1 MELTKNYI
9 PTDVEAKWYHHWLSK
24 GYFNSTPD
32 EREPYTIV
40 IPPPNVTGVLHMGH
54 CLNNT
59 IQDILIRRARMQG
72 KNACWVP
79 GTDHASI
86 ATEAKVVGML
96 RERGIAKSS
105 LTRNEFLAY
114 AWEWKEKYGGIILQQ
129 LKKLGCSLDWNR
141 TSFTMDDDYYK
152 AVIKVFIDLHG
163 KGLIYRGKRMV
174 NWDPESLTA
183 LSDEEVIFKEV
194 DSKLYY
200 VSYKLVNINTPTF
213 GDEGG
218 ITVATT
224 RPETILGDVAICV
237 NPSDKRYTHL
247 IGKQVM
253 VPLINRIIPVI
264 ADEYVTTEFGT
275 GALKITPAHDK
286 NDNMLGIKHNLKAID
301 TLDVAGK
308 FTCVELMN
316 DHPSEQ
322 VLAYNGIDRF
332 ALRKIIVEDINNL
345 GQIEK
350 IEDYKGQVG
359 TSERTGAVIEHKLS
373 LQWFVD
379 MQQFMRRNEESLSAV
394 MTDNI
399 KFHPAKAKNTYSH
412 WLENI
417 KDWCISRQLWWG
429 QRIPAWYDAEGNVFV
444 AATENEAIK
453 QAIELRAS
461 KEEAVS
467 HELLDS
473 SKEDEK
479 SSQLTA
485 QSSQPALQITLT
497 QDEDVLDTW
506 FSSWLWPM
514 EVFKGIS
521 QPENAEAAYYYP
533 STTLV
538 TGQDIIFFWVARM
551 IMAGYEFAGKAPFKD
566 VYFTGM
572 VRDKQGRKMSKQLGN
587 SPDLLG
593 LIDTY
598 GADAVRF
605 GIMVSSPAGN
615 DLMFDE
621 SALEQGRNFNNKL
634 WNALKLLKMW
644 EGRQENAVSME
655 LLAISK
661 EATSDELRATSKKN
675 AKSSQLTA
683 HSSQLASE
691 GSQLASND
699 FAMDWF
705 NNRLQQVKQEV
716 EGLMQQFKLSEALK
730 SVYSLIWDDF
740 CSWYLE
746 WVKPGFEQPIET
758 EVYNKTVVFFEEL
771 MQLLHP
777 FMPFITEEIYHLLRP
792 QTIDLCM
799 VQYGKSS
806 TLNEPVL
813 QQGELLKQVI
823 STLRDARNKNQVK
836 PKDIIQLHIQT
847 ENKAAYNGIES
858 IIARQ
863 VNAVS
868 ISFTGIV
875 IDNTIVVTIEKDKFY
890 IISERVLDTTNLKAD
905 LLKDLAHQQGFL
917 ISVLKKMSNEKFVQN
932 AKPEVIALE
941 QKKQADTQARIKT
954 IEESLAAMK

>member
-1 MELTKNYI
+1 
-9 PTDVEAKWYHHWLSK
+9 
-24 GYFNSTPD
+24 
-32 EREPYTIV
+32 
-40 IPPPNVTGVLHMGH
+40 
-54 CLNNT
+54 
-59 IQDILIRRARMQG
+59 
-72 KNACWVP
+72 VP

-105 LTRNEFLAY
+105 LTRDEFLAY

-141 TSFTMDDDYYK
+141 TSFTMDEDYYQ
-152 AVIKVFIDLHG
+152 AVIKVFIDLHS

-183 LSDEEVIFKEV
+183 LSDEEVIFKDV

-200 VSYKLVNINTPTF
+200 VTYKLTD
-213 GDEGG
+213 GSGGG

-237 NPSDKRYTHL
+237 NPTDERYIHL
-247 IGKQVM
+247 IGKEVM
-253 VPLINRIIPVI
+253 VPIINRKIPII
-264 ADEYVTTEFGT
+264 ADEYVTTDFGT

-308 FTCVELMN
+308 FTSAELMEDN
-316 DHPSEQ
+316 PSEL
-322 VLAYNGIDRF
+322 VLSYNGVDRF
-332 ALRKIIVEDINNL
+332 ALRKKIVEDINSL
-345 GQIEK
+345 GLIEK
-350 IEDYKGQVG
+350 IEEYKGQVG

-379 MQQFMRRNEESLSAV
+379 MQQFMRRNEETLSAV
-394 MTDNI
+394 MTDAI
-399 KFHPAKAKNTYSH
+399 EFHPAKAKNTYSH

-444 AATENEAIK
+444 AATEEEAMELAK
-453 QAIELRAS
+453 AASLELRAT
-461 KEEAVS
+461 
-467 HELLDS
+467 
-473 SKEDEK
+473 SKEDAH

-485 QSSQPALQITLT
+485 NSSELITLT

-521 QPENAEAAYYYP
+521 HPDNADASYYYP

-634 WNALKLLKMW
+634 WNALKLIKMW

-655 LLAISK
+655 LLATRE
-661 EATSDELRATSKKN
+661 EASSQKN
-675 AKSSQLTA
+675 AESSQLTA
-683 HSSQLASE
+683 Q
-691 GSQLASND
+691 GSQLFTPD
-699 FAMDWF
+699 FAIEWF
-705 NNRLQQVKQEV
+705 DNRLQQAKMEV
-716 EGLMQQFKLSEALK
+716 DALMQQFRLSEALK
-730 SVYSLIWDDF
+730 TVYSLIWDDF

-758 EVYNKTVVFFEEL
+758 VVYNKTVSFFEAL
-771 MQLLHP
+771 MELLHP
-777 FMPFITEEIYHLLRP
+777 FMPFISEEIYHLLRP

-799 VQYGKSS
+799 VQYGTSNP
-806 TLNEPVL
+806 LNEPIL
-813 QQGELLKQVI
+813 QQGELLKKVI
-823 STLRDARNKNQVK
+823 SALRDARNKNQIK

-847 ENKAAYNGIES
+847 ENSAAYNGIEN
-858 IIARQ
+858 IIAKQ
-863 VNAVS
+863 VNAGS
-868 ISFTGIV
+868 ISFIATSV
-875 IDNTIVVTIEKDKFY
+875 DNTIVVTIEKDKFY
-890 IISERVLDTTNLKAD
+890 IESERQLDTTILKAD

-917 ISVLKKMSNEKFVQN
+917 ISVAKKLGNEKFVQN

-941 QKKQADTQARIKT
+941 QKKQADAEARIKT

>member
-1 MELTKNYI
+1 MELSKNYL
-9 PTDVEAKWYHHWLSK
+9 PAETDAKWYQHWLDK

-32 EREPYTIV
+32 EKEPYTIV

-86 ATEAKVVGML
+86 ATEAKVVAML

-105 LTRNEFLAY
+105 LSREEFLQY

-152 AVIKVFIDLHG
+152 SVVKVFTDLYN

-174 NWDPESLTA
+174 NWDPVSLTA
-183 LSDEEVIFKEV
+183 LSDEEVIFKDI

-200 VSYKLVNINTPTF
+200 VSYPFADGSGK
-213 GDEGG
+213 

-237 NPSDKRYTHL
+237 NPEDERYKNF
-247 IGKQVM
+247 IGKEVI
-253 VPLINRIIPVI
+253 VPIINRKIPVI
-264 ADEYVTTEFGT
+264 ADEYVTAEFGT

-286 NDNMLGIKHNLKAID
+286 NDNMLGAKHNLKSID
-301 TLDVAGK
+301 TLDQAGK
-308 FTCVELMN
+308 FTTEELLEDN
-316 DHPSEQ
+316 PSEL
-322 VLAYNGIDRF
+322 VKSYIGIDRF
-332 ALRKIIVEDINNL
+332 TLRKKIAEDITAL

-359 TSERTGAVIEHKLS
+359 TSERTGAVIENKLS
-373 LQWFVD
+373 MQWFID
-379 MQQFMRRNEESLSAV
+379 MKQFLKKNPQVLESV
-394 MTDNI
+394 MNDNI
-399 KFHPAKAKNTYSH
+399 TFHPAKTKNTYKH

-429 QRIPAWYDAEGNVFV
+429 QRIPAWYDAEANYVV
-444 AATENEAIK
+444 AAT
-453 QAIELRAS
+453 
-461 KEEAVS
+461 KEEAI
-467 HELLDS
+467 
-473 SKEDEK
+473 
-479 SSQLTA
+479 
-485 QSSQPALQITLT
+485 LQYEYKYGQRPTGNGQLT

-521 QPENAEAAYYYP
+521 NPGNKEADYYYP

-551 IMAGYEFAGKAPFKD
+551 IMAGYEYENKQPFKD

-605 GIMVSSPAGN
+605 GIMIASPAGN
-615 DLMFDE
+615 DLLFDE
-621 SALEQGRNFNNKL
+621 SSLEQGRNFNNKL
-634 WNALKLLKMW
+634 WNALKLVKMW
-644 EGRQENAVSME
+644 EERQQS
-655 LLAISK
+655 
-661 EATSDELRATSKKN
+661 SDGKRETR
-675 AKSSQLTA
+675 
-683 HSSQLASE
+683 
-691 GSQLASND
+691 ND
-699 FAMDWF
+699 FALHWF
-705 NNRLQQVKQEV
+705 ENRLNEVKEEV
-716 EGLMQQFKLSEALK
+716 DGLMKQFRLSEALK
-730 SVYSLIWDDF
+730 TVYSLIWDDF

-746 WVKPGFEQPIET
+746 WVKPGFEQPIDAA
-758 EVYNKTVVFFEEL
+758 VYNKTVSFFEEL

-777 FMPFITEEIYHLLRP
+777 FIPFITEEIYHHLRE
-792 QTIDLCM
+792 QKVDLC
-799 VQYGKSS
+799 VTQYGALKPAEK
-806 TLNEPVL
+806 NIL
-813 QQGELLKQVI
+813 QQGQLLKNVI
-823 STLRDARNKNQVK
+823 SNLRDARNKNQLK
-836 PKDIIQLHIQT
+836 PKEAIKLHIET
-847 ENKAAYNGIES
+847 ADANSYKSIENILLK
-858 IIARQ
+858 Q
-863 VNAVS
+863 VNAESVAYVNAPVAGS
-868 ISFTGIV
+868 
-875 IDNTIVVTIEKDKFY
+875 IVVAVEKDKFY
-890 IISERVLDTTNLKAD
+890 IEAEKQLDNTALKTD
-905 LLKDLAHQQGFL
+905 LLKDLEHQKGFL
-917 ISVLKKMSNEKFVQN
+917 QSVLKKLSNERFVQN

-941 QKKQADTQARIKT
+941 QKKKEDAEARIKT
-954 IEESLAAMK
+954 IEESLTALNI